1 MMGLGNVGGLGRLG
15 YAAANSVGWWLSGA
29 QLDLDFANDRSFNR
43 KTGYQA
49 SPNGLLTY
57 TSPSPKMVY
66 GTDGVLRYARHN
78 LLTYSEDFSNAA
90 WTKQNVTLSAGSPL
104 GGVGSA
110 TLVVP
115 TAVSGEHY
123 LNNAVT
129 CVSGRFYTFSRYVKA
144 AGYNYV
150 SMTIGAS
157 RAWATFDLTD
167 GTVSATSSNGTD
179 FSSQSA
185 TIQDVGNGWYK
196 ISVTALCLIGT
207 SYSVLSVVSNTD
219 MTATYTKTFTGDGVS
234 GVLFAG
240 SQVQTGVSIFDYLA
254 TTSAAKYDLPIDHDP
269 LTGEALG
276 VLIEEQRTA
285 LAIYSQD
292 ATQWTNQSNT
302 AVTSNVA
309 VAPDGTTTA
318 DLLARTSTSAAYRGA
333 AGVVKAASAIQYTYS
348 VFAKKSIH
356 DYLSI
361 TCQGSSGSQR
371 ASASFN
377 LETGAVG
384 LTATS
389 GSYVVN
395 STDVVDVGDG
405 WYRCCLTFTTDT
417 SAVVTPYLVA
427 RQNNT
432 AVVDGVDT
440 SSDAAA
446 YVWGAQLEAGA
457 FATSYIQTGSA
468 QVTRAADQVSLATSA
483 FNFVD
488 ATGTCVVE
496 LDTNFDVAA
505 YARDIVRFT
514 DGSNDYVRPYA
525 YPSRAGLGIVDS
537 SVAQCDISVGSGR
550 ATGVP
555 FSLAC
560 AWADNDMAAVVNGG
574 TVGVDTSG
582 TMPTGMTTVRIG
594 FSAANTNVLSGHIKR
609 FTYWN
614 TRKPNAE
621 LQVLSA

>member
-78 LLTYSEDFSNAA
+78 LLPYSEQFDNAA
-90 WTKQNVTLSAGSPL
+90 WTPYASSVSSNATIAPNGTTTADKLVEDVSLAYHFVYAAAATVATHSTVSVYLKAGERTWGWLYISSAAEAVAYFNLSAG
-104 GGVGSA
+104 
-110 TLVVP
+110 
-115 TAVSGEHY
+115 
-123 LNNAVT
+123 
-129 CVSGRFYTFSRYVKA
+129 
-144 AGYNYV
+144 
-150 SMTIGAS
+150 TI
-157 RAWATFDLTD
+157 
-167 GTVSATSSNGTD
+167 GTVSGTL
-179 FSSQSA
+179 SPSA
-185 TIQDVGNGWYK
+185 TITNVGGGWYRCSITARISSSVSCGVGVATSNGGISYTGNGSSGIYVWG
-196 ISVTALCLIGT
+196 AQRNLG
-207 SYSVLSVVSNTD
+207 SVV
-219 MTATYTKTFTGDGVS
+219 
-234 GVLFAG
+234 L
-240 SQVQTGVSIFDYLA
+240 DYLA
-254 TTSAAKYDLPIDHDP
+254 TTSAAKYDLPIDYHP
-269 LTGEALG
+269 TTHAALG
-276 VLIEEQRTA
+276 VLIEEQRTN
-285 LAIYSQD
+285 LLTYSQEFD
-292 ATQWTNQSNT
+292 NAVWSKSSATIAAND
-302 AVTSNVA
+302 A

-318 DLLARTSTSAAYRGA
+318 DKLKPDAAATNGRVIQTFTGAIGTTYTLSIYAAADEFSNLRLYFDDGATNTASVSYNLTTGAITTALAITGGNWTSAATT
-333 AGVVKAASAIQYTYS
+333 YT
-348 VFAKKSIH
+348 
-356 DYLSI
+356 
-361 TCQGSSGSQR
+361 
-371 ASASFN
+371 
-377 LETGAVG
+377 
-384 LTATS
+384 
-389 GSYVVN
+389 
-395 STDVVDVGDG
+395 DVGDG
-405 WYRCCLTFTTDT
+405 WRRVTLTFT
-417 SAVVTPYLVA
+417 A
-427 RQNNT
+427 T
-432 AVVDGVDT
+432 AVAPTRMAYWCRDTGDGA
-440 SSDAAA
+440 SGIH
-446 YVWGAQLEAGA
+446 VWGAQLEAGA

-468 QVTRAADQVSLATSA
+468 QVTRAVDQVSLATSA

-496 LDTNFDVAA
+496 LDTNFDGAA

-525 YPSRAGLGIVDS
+525 YPSRAGLSIVDS

-614 TRKPNAE
+614 TRKSNAE